1 MAIMTQIGVEIKE
14 IRKVLLVMFSN
25 LSQHQFLGVQ
35 GSKV

>member
-25 LSQHQFLGVQ
+25 PRKQGVVALSTCDA
-35 GSKV
+35 